1 MEIANF
7 FDLRISSF
15 VHQALTCYV
24 DNTNDS
30 NSVINLMFIYLD
42 SVEVDIHFILPEF
55 WYSLDYTPLI
65 VNISINKEFIQDK
78 QWSII
83 RNSEEEKKFVTEL
96 TFTLGNIDITDISN
110 KGSLENIVQE
120 YARILNY
127 T

>member
-1 MEIANF
+1 MDVN
-7 FDLRISSF
+7 
-15 VHQALTCYV
+15 
-24 DNTNDS
+24 
-30 NSVINLMFIYLD
+30 
-42 SVEVDIHFILPEF
+42 FILPEF